1 MRHSLLRGFRP
12 RLERLES
19 KQPLSASTL
28 ASSAVGAMAEPS
40 TAALTTDPSANSGQL
55 ADNQNGLTVQG
66 ADAIPDP
73 GITRIKFDRVTNPKG
88 SNALFSPPFGH
99 DLVQTKLPI
108 PGQVYNILFI
118 SVYNGSGTTLTA
130 SDHITVRTSN
140 TPAGEQFPIL
150 TGDQV
155 WKPGG
160 RIVFYLLSKK
170 YYPLTPT
177 QSAGFRFNF
186 DHPGATAVPGPSG
199 IALRIRYNPAT
210 FDQILDRYVTSGPG
224 AIGHQ
229 FGLPDTAIWALFP
242 PSAKLIHL

>member
-1 MRHSLLRGFRP
+1 MRHRLLRGFRP

-28 ASSAVGAMAEPS
+28 VSSAVTGALTMDPS
-40 TAALTTDPSANSGQL
+40 TNSGQL

-73 GITRIKFDRVTNPKG
+73 RITRIKFDRVTNPVG
-88 SNALFSPPFGH
+88 SNALFNPPFGH
-99 DLVQTKLPI
+99 VLVQTNLPI

-140 TPAGEQFPIL
+140 SPAGEEFPIL

-170 YYPLTPT
+170 YYPLTPV

-186 DHPGATAVPGPSG
+186 DNPGSTAVPGPSG

-210 FDQILDRYVTSGPG
+210 FDQTLDRYVTSGPG

-229 FGLPDTAIWALFP
+229 FGLPDTAIWALFAP
-242 PSAKLIHL
+242 TAKIIHL